1 MLTTT
6 QIQDLNRLMLGLG
19 APIQKDDVGYNSP
32 DFCRMEDIGMLRVD
46 LTTGEA
52 YEVLRTLQHYKKTQL
67 SDYCED
73 LEETLAEYEKA
84 EKTVK
89 RRTKAD
95 YDQREL
101 ILYGVTEDSFI
112 LGFREYVECNIRE
125 YGRWTRLESG
135 KSAMAITFGNIV
147 RFLKYVSDK
156 GKYGYKASADLLK
169 AIEDHPEEEKKETS
183 QNIILTPTGQKNSY
197 GYDLY
202 ELNVN
207 NYGFNQKLWSLKGKG
222 LKYVDSKTDSKK
234 VIISTTDKML
244 PELLTFLV
252 SEHVD
257 ISEVTTKPIID
268 RNHSECKLIDVTKLD
283 MPFDLYPFQIED
295 AEVLVSRKKALLGS
309 DMGCVSGDSIVR
321 VKESGKTYTREI
333 KVDRLLEMFESG
345 ISFQIKCMVN
355 GCFAMIP
362 IKAVIDKGIRETIR
376 IRTANTYIECT
387 PDHEIYTENGWV
399 EAGKLQVGDTIFE
412 NGDEE
417 KCIYCGSTEDLI
429 TYPYAKYRGYC
440 KKCMNR
446 LHPNGYSG
454 IKKRIDKDGY
464 VRLTGIGTKHMPN
477 YERMIQQ
484 GGIYEHHYVW
494 FINTGHVVQPGEV
507 IHHRDHNKRN
517 NKFNN
522 LQLMTEAEHRKIH
535 ADANAE
541 HLPQNCLDY
550 VIRKGK
556 KIYYVPK
563 PSEIISIEP
572 AQSQRVYDIAIDS
585 DTVHNFVCNGIVVH
599 NCGKTIISAVVGLS
613 IPGKKLVICPE
624 TLRLNWIR
632 EIHFANRNADAQIV
646 YSKDA
651 KNDDIIFGEWTVM
664 GYKTAVKFSDRLAE
678 VGFSCM
684 FVDEAHKAKAVTN
697 YGKPGSQQAETVMM
711 LASKI
716 EHVYLLTGTPMPT
729 RNKDLYNPL
738 VMLGELDPTEKYS
751 FHKFGVEFCDGHK
764 NGYGWDYSGSSN
776 TAELHRMLKK
786 YMVRRLK
793 SEVLPNLKKQRI
805 PILTDAKLSKEYK
818 DIEKRLYCMEDD
830 DTYMGLAMSGRRVLS
845 KCKIAT
851 AIEFAEDLVETDESV
866 VIVAEFNETLD
877 ALMDHFGDTACC
889 IRGGMN
895 DADKQKAIDE
905 FQSGKKKVCC
915 INLIAAGVGITLT
928 KAHNMVIIDYDWTPA
943 NMTQVEDR
951 ICRTGQT
958 QPCNIYY
965 ICHNDA
971 ILDQI
976 FIEMIT
982 EKSENIDR
990 VVDDAENT
998 VDLVKMK
1005 KSADFFTRL
1014 KRRVGKK

>member
-84 EKTVK
+84 EKTAK

-169 AIEDHPEEEKKETS
+169 AIEDHPKEEKKETP

-207 NYGFNQKLWSLKGKG
+207 NYGFNQKLWSLKGKC

-309 DMGCVSGDSIVR
+309 DMG
-321 VKESGKTYTREI
+321 
-333 KVDRLLEMFESG
+333 
-345 ISFQIKCMVN
+345 
-355 GCFAMIP
+355 
-362 IKAVIDKGIRETIR
+362 
-376 IRTANTYIECT
+376 
-387 PDHEIYTENGWV
+387 
-399 EAGKLQVGDTIFE
+399 
-412 NGDEE
+412 
-417 KCIYCGSTEDLI
+417 
-429 TYPYAKYRGYC
+429 
-440 KKCMNR
+440 
-446 LHPNGYSG
+446 
-454 IKKRIDKDGY
+454 
-464 VRLTGIGTKHMPN
+464 
-477 YERMIQQ
+477 
-484 GGIYEHHYVW
+484 
-494 FINTGHVVQPGEV
+494 
-507 IHHRDHNKRN
+507 
-517 NKFNN
+517 
-522 LQLMTEAEHRKIH
+522 
-535 ADANAE
+535 
-541 HLPQNCLDY
+541 
-550 VIRKGK
+550 
-556 KIYYVPK
+556 
-563 PSEIISIEP
+563 
-572 AQSQRVYDIAIDS
+572 
-585 DTVHNFVCNGIVVH
+585 
-599 NCGKTIISAVVGLS
+599 CGKTIISAVVGLS

-764 NGYGWDYSGSSN
+764 NGYGWDYTGSSN

-971 ILDQI
+971 VLDQI